1 MLTNC
6 FTGGANKVY
15 FGRYAN
21 WELHLKVL
29 HYYTV
34 WLAEKYRH
42 IHQSEAE
49 ARAAAK
55 HTRASRQLDAFAPSL
70 TCSQS
75 VYKSHYN
82 EQVIMKIL

>member
-1 MLTNC
+1 M
-6 FTGGANKVY
+6 
-15 FGRYAN
+15 
-21 WELHLKVL
+21 
-29 HYYTV
+29 

-75 VYKSHYN
+75 VVFSLYKSHYN